1 MHAMVVVEH
10 HNVFTRIKRYCQ
22 FIQTSQKPVITLSF
36 VEKMAASHGNDRLHI
51 TDSIYNKLMISHC
64 FMIFNYHIVNARVST
79 LQQKSSCTEMMF
91 HSLSTI
97 SSPITLYR
105 IMKFIQFISEW
116 FCECISRSIHWSLSH
131 R

>member
-1 MHAMVVVEH
+1 MHAVVVVEH
-10 HNVFTRIKRYCQ
+10 HNMFTRIKRYCQ
-22 FIQTSQKPVITLSF
+22 FILVRIPVITLSS
-36 VEKMAASHGNDRLHI
+36 VEKMAASHGNDRLRV

-64 FMIFNYHIVNARVST
+64 FTIFNYHIVYARVST
-79 LQQKSSCTEMMF
+79 LPQKSSCAEMMF

-105 IMKFIQFISEW
+105 IMKFIQYISEW
-116 FCECISRSIHWSLSH
+116 FCECISRPIHWSLSH